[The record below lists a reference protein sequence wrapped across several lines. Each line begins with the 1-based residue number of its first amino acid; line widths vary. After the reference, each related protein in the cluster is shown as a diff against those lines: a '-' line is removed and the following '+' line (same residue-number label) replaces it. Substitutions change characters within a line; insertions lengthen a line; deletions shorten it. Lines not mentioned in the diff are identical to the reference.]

1 MKKLLLHMVDMGLS
15 TSERQKGIY
24 FASDLDE
31 IKDILDKFA
40 I

>member
-1 MKKLLLHMVDMGLS
+1 MLVKGLS

-24 FASDLDE
+24 FASDLEE
-31 IKDILDKFA
+31 IKDILDKFT